1 MPTTWQN
8 SGHTRGSIRAFCWYL
23 EPSVHCPGDAHP
35 KTSINCVHMIQSVV
49 LWTCLHNHVT
59 APLPSTNRYRFSTKS
74 VVVSFL
80 RSQAQCPWW
89 LASSYTSASGWTLTT
104 GPRRTNC
111 WGIRS
116 WHWRTW
122 NNCSLIEAVTFIGT
136 EIISAGISAPSRRF
150 HLKVQ
155 NSRSTVRWRDT
166 TVALECWIQAWS
178 CLWLAAR
185 VLCTCPTLYRVCLVS
200 LVLTLNFS
208 PYLI

>member
-8 SGHTRGSIRAFCWYL
+8 PGHTRGSIRAFCWYL

-122 NNCSLIEAVTFIGT
+122 NNMF
-136 EIISAGISAPSRRF
+136 PD
-150 HLKVQ
+150 
-155 NSRSTVRWRDT
+155 RSCHVHRDWNYQRWNFGSFT
-166 TVALECWIQAWS
+166 TVPSESSDQSEHRQVKGHYCCAGMLDS
-178 CLWLAAR
+178 GVKLL
-185 VLCTCPTLYRVCLVS
+185 VVSCTCTSYMS
-200 LVLTLNFS
+200 YF
-208 PYLI
+208 I